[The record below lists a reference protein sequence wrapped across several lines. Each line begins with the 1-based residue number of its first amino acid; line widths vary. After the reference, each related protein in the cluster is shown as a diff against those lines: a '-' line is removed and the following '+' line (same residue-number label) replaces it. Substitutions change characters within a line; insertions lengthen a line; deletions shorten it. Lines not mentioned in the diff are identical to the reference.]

1 MILYL
6 LKLTIIHDFT
16 ISNQT
21 FVINTLSLNLFLH
34 PQHFTLKYCSFNI
47 LFPKVVSNITLVRK
61 DM

>member
-21 FVINTLSLNLFLH
+21 FVTLYPLTFSYILNT
-34 PQHFTLKYCSFNI
+34 
-47 LFPKVVSNITLVRK
+47 
-61 DM
+61 